1 MQSDPPI
8 GLFASREV
16 SSATMFAVIR
26 VTRFFKFQ
34 SCFDNKSMRH
44 SHSHFSL
51 SNFDWYLMQYHLFSY
66 SWLVFFPHRWG
77 EKEVLQQVN
86 ITFQTN
92 PLGLSYDDW
101 RISQRKNFSWS
112 NSTSVIYNRNFFFLI
127 INSKIPRIIYLY
139 AIAVVQLN
147 YINGQLWNFE
157 TILTIGGL
165 CIVVSD

>member
-51 SNFDWYLMQYHLFSY
+51 SNFDNAIKFLSE
-66 SWLVFFPHRWG
+66 S
-77 EKEVLQQVN
+77 
-86 ITFQTN
+86 I
-92 PLGLSYDDW
+92 GL
-101 RISQRKNFSWS
+101 
-112 NSTSVIYNRNFFFLI
+112 
-127 INSKIPRIIYLY
+127 
-139 AIAVVQLN
+139 
-147 YINGQLWNFE
+147 E
-157 TILTIGGL
+157 EIL
-165 CIVVSD
+165 